1 MLLSSGDLRLA
12 KWLGLTIVPSAR
24 WYRPLHRR
32 TADSTVMWAVKVPIR
47 LLHSLRWVAIAIARA
62 RRLRS
67 LHAREKSRHPLAI
80 SPDSGCGF
88 GLARCDIRYINLQ
101 SRTDRREQFVAE
113 MQSLEISEYKRVAGV
128 IASPATLGCALA
140 HVKALES
147 WEPNPS
153 GLLLVCEDD
162 VEFVADREDIDR
174 TIEEFFLSPELK
186 VLMLAHNAAWHIPIT
201 DRLGISSDV
210 VTAAAYV
217 VRVDILQ
224 ELLAVFRRSA
234 EMLKNGAPSHQA
246 AVDVVWREVQ
256 KDQLFAICTPRCAIQ
271 RPGYSD
277 VEQAMTDYG
286 V

>member
-1 MLLSSGDLRLA
+1 M
-12 KWLGLTIVPSAR
+12 I
-24 WYRPLHRR
+24 Y
-32 TADSTVMWAVKVPIR
+32 
-47 LLHSLRWVAIAIARA
+47 SLRWVAIAITRA

-67 LHAREKSRHPLAI
+67 LHAREKSGHAIAI
-80 SPDSGCGF
+80 SPGSGCGS
-88 GLARCDIRYINLQ
+88 GLARCDIRYINLE

-113 MQSLEISEYKRVAGV
+113 METLEISEYQRVAGV
-128 IASPATLGCALA
+128 VASPATLGCTLA
-140 HVKALES
+140 HIEALES

-153 GLLLVCEDD
+153 RLLFVCEDD

-186 VLMLAHNAAWHIPIT
+186 VLMLAHNAAWHIPIS
-201 DRLGISSDV
+201 DRLGISCDV
-210 VTAAAYV
+210 ITAAAYV

-224 ELLAVFRRSA
+224 DLLAVFRQAA
-234 EMLKNGAPSHQA
+234 EMLENGAPSHKA
-246 AVDVVWREVQ
+246 AVDVIWREIQ
-256 KDQLFAICTPRCAIQ
+256 QDQLFAICTPRCAIQ